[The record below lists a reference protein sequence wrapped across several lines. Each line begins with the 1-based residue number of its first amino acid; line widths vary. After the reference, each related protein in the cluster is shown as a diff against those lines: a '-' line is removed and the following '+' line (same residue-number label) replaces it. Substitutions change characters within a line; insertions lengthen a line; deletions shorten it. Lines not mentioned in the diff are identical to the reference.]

1 MDKDLNR
8 PSSEI
13 IGAAMKIHQ
22 ALGPGLLNST
32 YDKALL
38 YELRHRNMEVL
49 SEVSL
54 PISYK
59 ELEVRDAYRI
69 DLVVDNTIILG
80 VKEVQEITQHHPT
93 QLPNDLHLAQKPLGL
108 ILNFQV
114 PALRDGIAR
123 LINKPL

>member
-1 MDKDLNR
+1 MDEDLNR

-13 IGAAMKIHQ
+13 IGAAMKIHR
-22 ALGPGLLNST
+22 ALGPGLLNSN

-69 DLVVDNTIILG
+69 DLVVDNTIILE
-80 VKEVQEITQHHPT
+80 VKEVQEIAQHHPAK
-93 QLPNDLHLAQKPLGL
+93 LPNDLRLAQKPLGL

>member
-1 MDKDLNR
+1 
-8 PSSEI
+8 
-13 IGAAMKIHQ
+13 MKIHR

-38 YELRHRNMEVL
+38 YELRNRNMEVL

-69 DLVVDNTIILG
+69 DLVVDNTIILE
-80 VKEVQEITQHHPT
+80 VKEVQEIAQHHPAK
-93 QLPNDLHLAQKPLGL
+93 LPNDLRLAQKPLGL